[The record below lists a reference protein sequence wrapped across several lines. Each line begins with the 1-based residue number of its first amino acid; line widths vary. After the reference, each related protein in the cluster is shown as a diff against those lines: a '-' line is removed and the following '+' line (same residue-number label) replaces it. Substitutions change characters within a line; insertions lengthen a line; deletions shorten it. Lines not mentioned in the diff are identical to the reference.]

1 MTEHRRPTT
10 RGASFSI
17 CLGEYELYCQ
27 ADGLPDLLSEYQ
39 QRATVSDWFDLEES
53 GGSSVCFCAVRRRG
67 DGWPFLVVVQ
77 RYSPAG
83 FGFNPGIL
91 LVPET
96 DRLFLGAGER
106 LLGYDLRQPSRLWE
120 DEADTGFWFW
130 SQYGD
135 VVLMAAELELAAWNT
150 LGRKLWTRF
159 VEPPWEYRVDGQ
171 IVVLDV
177 MGTISRIGIRDGS
190 PVSPE

>member
-1 MTEHRRPTT
+1 M
-10 RGASFSI
+10 FSVS
-17 CLGEYELYCQ
+17 LGKYELYCQ
-27 ADGLPDLLSEYQ
+27 ADGLPDMLSEYQ
-39 QRATVSDWFDLEES
+39 KRATLAELFDLQEP
-53 GGSSVCFCAVRRRG
+53 GGTSVGFCAVRRRG

-83 FGFNPGIL
+83 CGFHPGIL

-96 DRLFLGAGER
+96 DRLFLGAGQR
-106 LLGYDLRQPSRLWE
+106 LLGYDLRQPARLWE
-120 DEADTGFWFW
+120 DGADTGFWFW
-130 SQYGD
+130 SQYDG
-135 VVLMAAELELAAWNT
+135 VVLMAAELELAAWDT

-177 MGTISRIGIRDGS
+177 MGTISRIGVQDGS
-190 PVSPE
+190 LV